1 MDKKNILIVE
11 DEAIVAADLAG
22 KLRQLGY
29 EVAGTAASGEEAVK
43 LASRM
48 RPDLVLMDIRLEGAV
63 DGIEAAEAIRR
74 EQDLPVIYLTA
85 FSDPATLERAKLT
98 GPFGYILKPFE
109 ERDLATQ
116 IEMALYRHQADRE
129 IRKQR
134 DELEM
139 RVQERTA
146 ELRDAIGE
154 LEVRNRELHDFA
166 FIASH
171 DLREPLR
178 KIQIFGE
185 MIKDRFADDLPD
197 QARDYFTRMQNAAN
211 RMDQL
216 LSALLRY
223 SRISKQHEPFVTA
236 DLNVLI
242 REAAADLAIVHEKRA
257 NVLFGELPV
266 LDVDP
271 SQIRQLFGNL
281 IQNAVKF
288 NVSSCPEIEI
298 HGEVVDGL
306 CRIYVEDN
314 GIGFEEQYLDKI
326 FSPFQRLH
334 NRDEYEGMGMGL
346 AICHKIVE
354 MHGGHITASSRPG
367 EGATF
372 IISLP
377 MKH

>member
-29 EVAGTAASGEEAVK
+29 EVAGTTASGEESIK

-63 DGIEAAEAIRR
+63 DGIEAAEVIHR

-85 FSDPATLERAKLT
+85 FSDPPTLERAKLT

-116 IEMALYRHQADRE
+116 IEMALYRHQADRQ

-154 LEVRNRELHDFA
+154 LELRNRELHDFA

-185 MIKDRFADDLPD
+185 MIKERFAGDLPD

-223 SRISKQHEPFVTA
+223 SRISKQHEPFVEA
-236 DLNVLI
+236 DLNVLV
-242 REAAADLAIVHEKRA
+242 REAAADLAIIEERKA

-266 LDVDP
+266 LEVDS

-281 IQNAVKF
+281 IQNAIKF
-288 NVSSCPEIEI
+288 NVSSCPEIKI
-298 HGEVVDGL
+298 HGKVNNGL
-306 CRIYVEDN
+306 CSIYVEDN

-354 MHGGHITASSRPG
+354 MHGGNITASSRPG
-367 EGATF
+367 DGATF

-377 MKH
+377 MRH